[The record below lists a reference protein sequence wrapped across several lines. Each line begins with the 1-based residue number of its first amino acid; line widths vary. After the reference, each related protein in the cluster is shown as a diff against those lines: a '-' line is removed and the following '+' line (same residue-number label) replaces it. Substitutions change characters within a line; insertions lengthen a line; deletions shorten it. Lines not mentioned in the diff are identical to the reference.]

1 MKRRSSPSGGQPR
14 RQQRRRGT
22 SSGPSPKAEDT
33 SSPILRD
40 GGGSPTPS
48 QVRALATTV
57 GNAGT
62 RRLMARASGETAA
75 AVRQTG
81 QPTAG
86 LQREDEPDA
95 LDRAWAI
102 EARSQLRRVEDEMNA
117 ARGRLSTDSRAA
129 IGSLRDAQE
138 SYEAFEKRFQ
148 DARASVVNGL
158 AESRARAEAVR
169 EGATFV
175 AGLALAPIAPK
186 VFILKGAAKT
196 AVTGMSNVATAAAV
210 AHEIAEPSTS
220 IDDIPTSSDRIDW
233 SGLLDVALDAFTVHL
248 DRSDELDALDGRL
261 QASLRFLGDALAGE
275 VEGDPWS
282 DPRAER
288 ARQLVDRV
296 GDILA
301 SLATIEEGVVSQP
314 ASDLSSDVTASL
326 GAKSE
331 NDICQ
336 ELVVRWLARVQRHE
350 MDFFTGAI
358 RDVRSY
364 LEEIGVAG
372 EDDSRLNFDW
382 GMVFSDVDEKNL
394 RMVAMAE
401 SQAMDT
407 VGGPVRRVNRGIG
420 DWFLARDTNGITWR
434 AVPEGSATDVDIF
447 EVTAYHVDRSH
458 DYAEEW
464 SYETTPDR
472 MRADITLT
480 VRPVDDAEAA
490 RRRFGPQIRA
500 G

>member
-1 MKRRSSPSGGQPR
+1 
-14 RQQRRRGT
+14 
-22 SSGPSPKAEDT
+22 
-33 SSPILRD
+33 
-40 GGGSPTPS
+40 
-48 QVRALATTV
+48 
-57 GNAGT
+57 
-62 RRLMARASGETAA
+62 MARAGDGTGA
-75 AVRQTG
+75 AVRQAG
-81 QPTAG
+81 QRIAG
-86 LQREDEPDA
+86 VQREDEPAA
-95 LDRAWAI
+95 LDRAWAVQ
-102 EARSQLRRVEDEMNA
+102 ARSQLRRVEDELGA
-117 ARGRLSTDSRAA
+117 ARGRLSADSRDA
-129 IGSLRDAQE
+129 IDSLKDAQK

-148 DARASVVNGL
+148 AARESVVKGL

-169 EGATFV
+169 EGASFV

-186 VFILKGAAKT
+186 VFVLKGAAKT
-196 AVTGMSNVATAAAV
+196 AVTSVSNVATAAAL

-220 IDDIPTSSDRIDW
+220 VDDIPTSSDRIDW
-233 SGLLDVALDAFTVHL
+233 SGLLDVALDAFTAHL
-248 DRSDELDALDGRL
+248 DRSDALDALDGRL
-261 QASLRFLGDALAGE
+261 QASVRFLGDALAGE

-288 ARQLVDRV
+288 ARQLVDRT

-301 SLATIEEGVVSQP
+301 SLGAIEEGVVSQP
-314 ASDLSSDVTASL
+314 ASDLSADVRANL

-336 ELVVRWLARVQRHE
+336 ELVVRWLARVQHHE

-364 LEEIGVAG
+364 LEEIRVAG

-420 DWFLARDTNGITWR
+420 DWFLARDTNGITWK
-434 AVPEGSATDVDIF
+434 AVPEGSASDVDIF
-447 EVTAYHVDRSH
+447 EVTDYHVDRSH
-458 DYAEEW
+458 DYADEW

-472 MRADITLT
+472 MRGDITLT

-490 RRRFGPQIRA
+490 RRRFGPQVRA